1 MTTQLLIYETA
12 VPVSNQRHAQWSVE
26 VGADY
31 AFSRHVNAVP
41 LMAVEFM
48 PAASEYAIVFAQ
60 EGENILPAA
69 ILGMRGQQN
78 LYLSAENTWQA
89 RYIPAFVRRYPF
101 VFSSSPD
108 GQTFTLCIDE
118 AFKGFNQEGRGQRLF
133 GDDGKPS
140 PYTDNVL
147 NFLREYQ
154 AQFERTKAICRK
166 LKDLNLLEPMQAQIT
181 MSTGERVSLTGFLGI
196 DRKRIRTLS
205 SENLAKLVA
214 NDDLETIYLHL
225 YSMRNFDE
233 VKNRFLSLRSA
244 EAQAALPVAGP
255 SEPEAAPPA
264 AGGKGR
270 TKPPAKG

>member
-154 AQFERTKAICRK
+154 AQFERTKAFCRK

>member
-48 PAASEYAIVFAQ
+48 PAAAEYAIVFAQ
-60 EGENILPAA
+60 EGDNILPAA

-118 AFKGFNQEGRGQRLF
+118 AFKGFNQQGRGQRLF

-154 AQFERTKAICRK
+154 AQFERTKAFCRK

-244 EAQAALPVAGP
+244 EAQAAPPVAGP
-255 SEPEAAPPA
+255 SEPESAPPA

-270 TKPPAKG
+270 AKPSKG